1 MSAPG
6 FDIFTIRNFIT
17 FFTIFGWAG
26 IAGIHGGLNKIWTI
40 VMAVGFGTAVMFLVA
55 GLFYLIYRLAAS
67 GTLNIANALNQ
78 VGNVYIPIQANGGNI
93 GKIQITVQGSLRE
106 MQAMTDGKEDLP
118 TGTVIKVIKIISDN
132 ILLVEKL
139 VN

>member
-1 MSAPG
+1 
-6 FDIFTIRNFIT
+6 
-17 FFTIFGWAG
+17 
-26 IAGIHGGLNKIWTI
+26 
-40 VMAVGFGTAVMFLVA
+40 MAVGFGTAVLFLVA

-106 MQAMTDGKEDLP
+106 VQAMTDGKEDLP